1 MDLKVAQR
9 IVGLLLMG
17 FAVTLTLPLA
27 FSLYDR
33 DGLYIEWVDSMLIT
47 AALGLMLWYTARG
60 GRDQLR
66 LREAYV
72 VVTGFWFSV
81 SLAGALPFFL
91 TMAPFISFTDAVFES
106 TSGLTTTGATV
117 LSSLDALPRSILFY
131 RHLLQWFGGMGVV
144 LLGIAVLP
152 LLGVGGMALYAAET
166 PGPVKDAKLAPR
178 IGQTARSLWV
188 VYLGLTVLC
197 AGAYWGLGMS
207 GFDAVGHAL
216 STISTGGFSSHDAS
230 FDYFQSAAIE
240 LAATVFMLA
249 SGLNFALHYTAW
261 WRGKP
266 KVFLEDPETKLYFR
280 LFWIVTAFSIF
291 GLIVTSQETPLLAAR
306 HALFTVSSV
315 ITSTGFTTVNFSLW
329 PGMLPALLIFL
340 SMIGGC
346 GGSTAGGMKCMRF
359 YLIFK
364 QLRWEVVKVIHP
376 TALPAVMISGR
387 KVDNQIVRSVWGF
400 FFVYATVYV
409 IIMLG
414 LLATGL
420 DEVSAF
426 SAVAATINN
435 LGPGLGEV
443 ASSFASVSDAGKWL
457 SAFAMVLGR
466 LEIFTILVLLM
477 PEFWRA

>member
-9 IVGLLLMG
+9 IVGLLLIG
-17 FAVTLTLPLA
+17 FSVTLILPLSV
-27 FSLYDR
+27 SLYDS
-33 DGLYIEWVDSMLIT
+33 DGLYVEWGDSMLLI
-47 AALGLMLWYTARG
+47 AVIGWALWYTARNS
-60 GRDQLR
+60 RDELR

-72 VVTGFWFSV
+72 VVSSFWVSL

-106 TSGLTTTGATV
+106 ASGLTTTGATV
-117 LSSLDALPRSILFY
+117 LSGLDHMPRSILLY
-131 RHLLQWFGGMGVV
+131 RHQLQWFGGMGVV
-144 LLGIAVLP
+144 LLGVAVLP

-166 PGPVKDAKLAPR
+166 PGPVKDSKLAPR
-178 IGQTARSLWV
+178 IAQTARSLWV

-197 AGAYWGLGMS
+197 AGTYWGLGMS
-207 GFDAVGHAL
+207 GFDAIGHAM

-230 FDYFQSAAIE
+230 LAYFHSGAIE
-240 LAATVFMLA
+240 LAATVFMLL

-266 KVFLEDPETKLYFR
+266 GVFLTDPETKLYFR
-280 LFWIVTAFSIF
+280 LFWIVVAFAIL
-291 GLIVTSQETPLLAAR
+291 GLIATVHETPLLAVR
-306 HALFTVSSV
+306 HAFFTVASV
-315 ITSTGFTTVNFSLW
+315 LTSTGFTTVDFSVW
-329 PGMLPALLIFL
+329 PGMLPAMLIFL

-364 QLRWEVVKVIHP
+364 QLRWEVTKLIHP
-376 TALPAVMISGR
+376 TAIPAVMISGR
-387 KVDNQIVRSVWGF
+387 KVENQIVRSVWGF
-400 FFVYATVYV
+400 FFIYSTVYMV
-409 IIMLG
+409 IMLA

-426 SAVAATINN
+426 SAVAATLNN

-443 ASSFASVSDAGKWL
+443 TSSFASVSDAGKWI
-457 SAFAMVLGR
+457 SAFSMILGR